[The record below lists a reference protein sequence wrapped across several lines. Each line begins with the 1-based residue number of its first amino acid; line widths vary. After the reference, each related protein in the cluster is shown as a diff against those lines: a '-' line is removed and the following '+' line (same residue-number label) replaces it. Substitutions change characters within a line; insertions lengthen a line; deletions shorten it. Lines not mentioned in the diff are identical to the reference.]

1 VESKLDPRQILARR
15 LRELREASWPD
26 MKVTQPQLARAMGGD
41 RSLSVALISSWES
54 RTNPKIPPIPRLEAY
69 ATFFATP
76 RSVDG
81 PVPRLLN
88 LSELTDEEQD
98 VRGYL
103 ERELLHL
110 RGAAM
115 HSADTSA
122 LRSIGV
128 GSPGVAEADQL
139 TEADQ
144 LAEALN
150 EGLWRFG
157 DGRPVTIVC
166 AQLPAELLARMPYS
180 DPADP
185 TRLGLDEFAADQTS
199 EYIALYTYADLDA
212 LFELY
217 GHVRAANP
225 ISQVNLRAANQL
237 KPDDYTTH
245 LVALGGTDWNVATK
259 AVLDRFGLPVR
270 QVADWD
276 SPEGPYF
283 EVGEGTSAI
292 RHHPRV
298 DWSGEQKILREDV
311 ALFSRGPNPYN
322 RRRTVTLCSGM
333 HGSGSYGAVRALT
346 DARFRDRNG
355 EYVRSRFGDS
365 QPFCILTRVTVE
377 NGIPL
382 TPDWTEPTNR
392 LFEWSAEQP

>member
-1 VESKLDPRQILARR
+1 VESELDPRQILARR
-15 LRELREASWPD
+15 LRERREASWPD
-26 MKVTQPQLARAMGGD
+26 MKVSQPRLARAMGGD

-76 RSVDG
+76 RSVEG

-98 VRGYL
+98 VRGEL
-103 ERELLHL
+103 KRELLHL

-115 HSADTSA
+115 RPADTSA
-122 LRSIGV
+122 LISMGV
-128 GSPGVAEADQL
+128 GAPRSTGVAEAD
-139 TEADQ
+139 E
-144 LAEALN
+144 LAAAIN
-150 EGLWRFG
+150 EGLWRFS
-157 DGRPVTIVC
+157 DGRPITIVC
-166 AQLPAELLARMPYS
+166 AQLPSELLKRMPYS

-185 TRLGLDEFAADQTS
+185 ARLGLDEFAADQTA

-212 LFELY
+212 LFELH

-225 ISQVNLRAANQL
+225 TSHVMLRAANQL

-245 LVALGGTDWNVATK
+245 LICLGGSDWNVATK
-259 AVLDRFGLPVR
+259 SVLDRLALPVR

-276 SPEGPYF
+276 SSEGPYF
-283 EVGEGTSAI
+283 EVGEGTSAV

-298 DWSGEQKILREDV
+298 DRSGKQKILLEDV
-311 ALFSRGPNPYN
+311 ALFARASNPYN
-322 RRRTVTLCSGM
+322 RMRTVTICSGM

-346 DARFRDRNG
+346 DSRFRDRNG
-355 EYVRSRFGDS
+355 EYVRSRFPDS
-365 QPFCILTRVTVE
+365 ALFCVLTRVTVE
-377 NGIPL
+377 NGVPL
-382 TPDWTEPTNR
+382 TPDWTADDR
-392 LFEWSAEQP
+392 LFDWSVEQP

>member
-1 VESKLDPRQILARR
+1 MASRLDPRQVLARR
-15 LRELREASWPD
+15 LRLLREEHWSD
-26 MKVTQPQLARAMGGD
+26 VKVTQPQLARALGGD
-41 RSLSVALISSWES
+41 RSLSVPLISSWES
-54 RTNPKIPPIPRLEAY
+54 RTNPAIPPIHRLRAY
-69 ATFFATP
+69 AAFFATP
-76 RSVDG
+76 RSVG
-81 PVPRLLN
+81 GTEPRLLDPGE
-88 LSELTDEEQD
+88 LSDAEQRARDELE
-98 VRGYL
+98 L
-103 ERELLHL
+103 ELLHL
-110 RGAAM
+110 RGG
-115 HSADTSA
+115 A
-122 LRSIGV
+122 LRATDVSTLR
-128 GSPGVAEADQL
+128 SAAVA
-139 TEADQ
+139 EADQ
-144 LAEALN
+144 LAEAMH
-150 EGLWRFG
+150 EGLWRFD

-185 TRLGLDEFAADQTS
+185 TRLGLDEFAADQTA

-212 LFELY
+212 LFELH

-225 ISQVNLRAANQL
+225 TNQVNLRAANQL

-245 LVALGGTDWNVATK
+245 LVCLGGTDWNVATK
-259 AVLDRFGLPVR
+259 SVLGRLGLPVR

-283 EVGEGTSAI
+283 DVGEGASPA

-298 DWSGEQKILREDV
+298 EWSGKQKILREDV
-311 ALFSRGPNPYN
+311 ALFARASNPYN
-322 RRRTVTLCSGM
+322 RRRTVTLCCGM

-355 EYVRSRFGDS
+355 KYVQSRFGGS
-365 QPFCILTRVTVE
+365 QPFCILTRVSVE

-382 TPDWTEPTNR
+382 TPDWTLPENR